1 MLVLKC
7 HSIPSYFLT
16 LLNEFVFLSLF
27 SGIPG
32 MLADSL
38 IAKFQRNIS
47 RAINPFIVGIAV
59 SIS

>member
-7 HSIPSYFLT
+7 HSIPSY